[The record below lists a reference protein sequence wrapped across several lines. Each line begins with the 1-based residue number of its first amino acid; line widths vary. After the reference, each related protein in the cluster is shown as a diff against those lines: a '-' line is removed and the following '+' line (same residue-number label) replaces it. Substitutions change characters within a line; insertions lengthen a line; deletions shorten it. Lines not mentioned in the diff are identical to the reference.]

1 MRKKIYEIFTF
12 LQKWIDNITTAVAAI
27 LIAVMFGVIIA
38 NVVLRAIPAVG
49 GFRWYMEFS
58 QYANVWAMLIA
69 AAGIAVQG
77 TNLRVEAVD
86 TIAAKIPGG
95 KRIAKIIV
103 DVALIVFYYMVFK
116 GGKLYAAKAM
126 VIKISTM
133 PNFKMGQVYQI
144 FPVAAVLCMVAA
156 FAHLA
161 VTLTEPKEEESTM
174 EQIAKEMEGEALV

>member
-1 MRKKIYEIFTF
+1 MRKKIYGASCF
-12 LQKWIDNITTAVAAI
+12 LQKWIDSISTAVAAI
-27 LIAVMFGVIIA
+27 LIADMFLVIIA

-69 AAGIAVQG
+69 AAGIAARG

-86 TIAAKIPGG
+86 AVAAKIPGG
-95 KRIAKIIV
+95 RKIAKILI
-103 DVALIVFYYMVFK
+103 DVATIVFFYMVYR

-133 PNFKMGQVYQI
+133 PKFKMGQVYQI
-144 FPVAAVLCMVAA
+144 FPAAAILCIIGSAV
-156 FAHLA
+156 HLL
-161 VTLTEPKEEESTM
+161 VTLTEEKDESTL
-174 EQIAKEMEGEALV
+174 EEVARELEGEAEA